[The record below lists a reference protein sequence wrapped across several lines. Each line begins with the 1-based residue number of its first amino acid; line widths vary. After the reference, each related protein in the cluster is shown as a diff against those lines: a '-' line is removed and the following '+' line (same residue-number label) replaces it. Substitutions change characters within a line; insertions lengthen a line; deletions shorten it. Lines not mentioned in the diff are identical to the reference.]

1 MKQKTLIHLNTSQ
14 SLKRV
19 KCQQIT
25 LCLTLSVGT
34 KSRKI
39 KTAFRDDYILRS
51 RQTLMNI
58 SATKGKKRDRE
69 QYKVYKS
76 SCVKIY

>member
-58 SATKGKKRDRE
+58 SATKGKRRDRE